1 MLVSNYNI
9 QYQIMSNVS
18 IQNPNKK
25 KNLLSTHFIIVCLL
39 FLPVCVSLI
48 RL

>member
-25 KNLLSTHFIIVCLL
+25 KNLLNTHFIVCLL
-39 FLPVCVSLI
+39 FLRVCVSLI